1 MYVRETSGHMPKKK
15 HTHNIRLTAKKV
27 KNKLPKIPHVK
38 KESGKGLL
46 TYCHIGS
53 VQEFY

>member
-1 MYVRETSGHMPKKK
+1 MPKKK